1 MDPLSQ
7 AAIGAAAAQSGSKV
21 STLRHALWIGA
32 LAGMAPDLDVL
43 IQSDIDPLLALEYHR
58 QFTHSL
64 LFVPVGSLIC
74 ACVFYPLVRQ
84 HLTFKRV
91 WFFAALGYGTH
102 GLLDACT
109 TYGTQLL
116 WPLTDA
122 RFAWHNVS
130 VIDPLFTVPLLM
142 FLLIS
147 AVRRRP
153 RLAVYGLCW
162 ALSYLGFG
170 LVQHHRALSVAEQIV
185 SHRQHEPIRLE
196 VKPGFANLL
205 VWKALYEY
213 EGRYYVDAVRVGFTS
228 TYFPGESAAKFN
240 VARDFPFLAPTSQQA
255 KDIER
260 FRWFS
265 DDWLALDDADP
276 SLIVD
281 MRYSQ
286 LPNAIRGL
294 WGITVAADKPDAA
307 HVDWVVQR
315 ETGAEE
321 LRAFWQQLL
330 GEGAQTIPSTAAPA
344 AL

>member
-43 IQSDIDPLLALEYHR
+43 IQSDTDPLLALEYHR

-64 LFVPVGSLIC
+64 LFVPVGALIC

-170 LVQHHRALSVAEQIV
+170 LVQHQRALSVAEQIV
-185 SHRQHEPIRLE
+185 SHRQHEPSRLE

-286 LPNAIRGL
+286 LPNAINGL
-294 WGITVAADKPDAA
+294 WGISVAADKPDAA

>member
-21 STLRHALWIGA
+21 STLRHAFWIGA

-43 IQSDIDPLLALEYHR
+43 IQSDTDPLLALEYHR

-64 LFVPVGSLIC
+64 LFVPVGALIC

-130 VIDPLFTVPLLM
+130 VIDPLFTLPLLM

-170 LVQHHRALSVAEQIV
+170 LVQHQRALSVAEQIV

-213 EGRYYVDAVRVGFTS
+213 EGRYYVDAVRAGFTS

-286 LPNAIRGL
+286 LPNAINGL
-294 WGITVAADKPDAA
+294 WGISVAADKPDAA

>member
-43 IQSDIDPLLALEYHR
+43 IQSDTDPLLALEYHR

-64 LFVPVGSLIC
+64 FFVPVGALIC

-84 HLTFKRV
+84 RLTFKNV

-122 RFAWHNVS
+122 RFAWHNIS
-130 VIDPLFTVPLLM
+130 VIDPLFTLPLLL
-142 FLLIS
+142 FLLVS
-147 AVRRRP
+147 AIRRQP

-162 ALSYLGFG
+162 AIAYLGFG
-170 LVQHHRALSVAEQIV
+170 LVQHQRALYAAERIV

-196 VKPGFANLL
+196 VKPSFANLL

-213 EGRYYVDAVRVGFTS
+213 EGRYYVDAVRVGFTP
-228 TYFPGESAAKFN
+228 TYFPGESAAKLN
-240 VARDFPFLAPTSQQA
+240 VVRNFPFLVPTSQQA

-265 DDWLALDDADP
+265 DDWLALDNEDTAM
-276 SLIVD
+276 IVD

-286 LPNAIRGL
+286 IPNAIKGL
-294 WGITVAADKPDAA
+294 WGIRVVPNRSEVEHAEWK
-307 HVDWVVQR
+307 VQR
-315 ETGAEE
+315 ETGQQE
-321 LRAFWQQLL
+321 LRLFWKQIQ
-330 GEGAQTIPSTAAPA
+330 GRAAQSLP
-344 AL
+344 

>member
-1 MDPLSQ
+1 M
-7 AAIGAAAAQSGSKV
+7 
-21 STLRHALWIGA
+21 
-32 LAGMAPDLDVL
+32 
-43 IQSDIDPLLALEYHR
+43 
-58 QFTHSL
+58 
-64 LFVPVGSLIC
+64 
-74 ACVFYPLVRQ
+74 
-84 HLTFKRV
+84 

-122 RFAWHNVS
+122 RVAWHNIS
-130 VIDPLFTVPLLM
+130 VIDPLFTLPLLM
-142 FLLIS
+142 FLLTS
-147 AVRRRP
+147 AVRRKP

-162 ALSYLGFG
+162 ALCYLGFG
-170 LVQHHRALSVAEQIV
+170 LVQHQRALSVAERIV

-213 EGRYYVDAVRVGFTS
+213 EGRYYVDAVRVGFTP
-228 TYFPGESAAKFN
+228 TYYPGESAAKFN
-240 VARDFPFLAPTSQQA
+240 AARDFPFLTPTSQQA

-265 DDWLALDDADP
+265 DDWLAIDRSDA

-286 LPNAIRGL
+286 LPNAIKGL
-294 WGITVAADKPDAA
+294 WGIRILPEKEVTQ
-307 HVDWVVQR
+307 HVEWAVQR

-321 LRAFWQQLL
+321 LTAFWQQLM
-330 GEGAQTIPSTAAPA
+330 GAGQQPLP
-344 AL
+344 

>member
-116 WPLTDA
+116 WPQTDA

-286 LPNAIRGL
+286 LPNAIKGL
-294 WGITVAADKPDAA
+294 WGIRLAADKPDAA

-315 ETGAEE
+315 ETKAKE

-330 GEGAQTIPSTAAPA
+330 GEGAQTIP
-344 AL
+344 

>member
-43 IQSDIDPLLALEYHR
+43 IQSDTDPLLALEYHR

-64 LFVPVGSLIC
+64 FFVPVGALIC
-74 ACVFYPLVRQ
+74 ACVFYPLVKQR
-84 HLTFKRV
+84 LRFKSV

-122 RFAWHNVS
+122 RFAWHNIS
-130 VIDPLFTVPLLM
+130 VIDPLFTLPLLT
-142 FLLIS
+142 FLLVS
-147 AVRRRP
+147 AVRRQP
-153 RLAVYGLCW
+153 RFAVYGFCW
-162 ALSYLGFG
+162 ALCYLGFG
-170 LVQHHRALSVAEQIV
+170 LVQHQRALAAAELIV
-185 SHRQHEPIRLE
+185 NHRQHEPTRLE

-213 EGRYYVDAVRVGFTS
+213 EDRYYVDAVRVGFTP

-240 VARDFPFLAPTSQQA
+240 MARDFPSLTPTSQQA

-265 DDWLALDDADP
+265 DDWLALDNEDP
-276 SLIVD
+276 RLVVD

-286 LPNAIRGL
+286 IPNQIKGL
-294 WGITVAADKPDAA
+294 WGIEISTDRPLDA
-307 HVDWVVQR
+307 HVSWTAQR
-315 ETGAEE
+315 ETTREQLE
-321 LRAFWQQLL
+321 VFWNQIIGLDGREIRSPDQ
-330 GEGAQTIPSTAAPA
+330 
-344 AL
+344 

>member
-170 LVQHHRALSVAEQIV
+170 LVQHQRALSVAEQIV

-286 LPNAIRGL
+286 LPNAIKGL

>member
-43 IQSDIDPLLALEYHR
+43 IQSDTDPLLALEYHR

-162 ALSYLGFG
+162 AMSYLGFG
-170 LVQHHRALSVAEQIV
+170 VVQHQRALSVAEQIV

>member
-1 MDPLSQ
+1 MDPVSQ
-7 AAIGAAAAQSGSKV
+7 AAIGAAAAQSGSTAK
-21 STLRHALWIGA
+21 TLRHALWIGA
-32 LAGMAPDLDVL
+32 LAGMAPDLDVF
-43 IQSDIDPLLALEYHR
+43 IRSSEDPLLALEFHR

-64 LFVPVGSLIC
+64 FFIPVGAFIC
-74 ACVFYPLVRQ
+74 ACVFYPLTKKQ
-84 HLTFKRV
+84 LPFKAV
-91 WFFAALGYGTH
+91 FGFAVLGFGTH

-116 WPLTDA
+116 WPFTDT

-130 VIDPLFTVPLLM
+130 VIDPLFTLPLLAM
-142 FLLIS
+142 LVT
-147 AVRRRP
+147 AAARRAP
-153 RLAVYGLCW
+153 KLAVCGLCW
-162 ALSYLGFG
+162 AVCYLGFG
-170 LVQHHRALSVAEQIV
+170 ALQHQRALSAAESVVA
-185 SHRQHEPIRLE
+185 SRQHQPVRLE

-205 VWKALYEY
+205 VWKAIYEY
-213 EGRYYVDAVRVGFTS
+213 DGRYYVDAIRAGVAPS
-228 TYFPGESAAKFN
+228 YFPGESVPKLN
-240 VARDFPFLAPTSQQA
+240 LDRDVPALRQGSQQA

-286 LPNAIRGL
+286 LPNAIKGL

-307 HVDWVVQR
+307 HVDWVVRR
-315 ETGAEE
+315 ETGARE

-330 GEGAQTIPSTAAPA
+330 GEDAEVLPPAAAPEA
-344 AL
+344 M